1 MPAVD
6 LAIPGFGHKNHV
18 AIDRQHGLIRTWTV
32 SDAARHD
39 GAQLIGLIDKTNTA
53 ASVWADMAYRSKK
66 NEAWLAT
73 NGLRSCLHRRKPR
86 VGRCPAGRRSPTR
99 RDPGSV
105 RRSSTSSP
113 DRRDPWAWS
122 SEPSASPAR
131 ATTKIGLASL
141 VYNLQRLVWLSAR
154 AAPE

>member
-1 MPAVD
+1 MPPVD

-53 ASVWADMAYRSKK
+53 ASVWADTAYRSKK

-73 NGLRSCLHRRKPR
+73 DGLRSCLHRRKPQ
-86 VGRCPAGRRSPTR
+86 GRPMPRRTTLTNAARSR
-99 RDPGSV
+99 SV

-154 AAPE
+154 ATPG